1 MANKKEYLKT
11 LGQSEQKNFIDKI
24 FFDRL
29 LIIHK
34 YYNNNKTSKAIE
46 FKNLEDEI
54 NKLKDEKNKV
64 EATIK
69 LKKYRSDMYT
79 LTKKDLDKLSTLIS
93 DRIKALEL
101 ESSSKSINTINK
113 DLKDNFNK
121 EFENIIIISKK
132 YETIIQSKNYKK
144 TNNKLLNYYNRNN
157 IFIKII
163 DKILNNVT
171 PKNINSNKKITNEL
185 SNYFY
190 NNDSFIDKLNIFSK
204 DFKDENV
211 SLFFKQYQEFY
222 NILKNKKIKL
232 LINKIN
238 NGIIKYNDL
247 NNNNFIKGIQTK
259 INYYNKIKE
268 SGEPKNNNFKEKK
281 GKYTQVL
288 PYTDIMFL
296 YFIGLL
302 IIIDYLTFYYE

>member
-1 MANKKEYLKT
+1 
-11 LGQSEQKNFIDKI
+11 
-24 FFDRL
+24 
-29 LIIHK
+29 
-34 YYNNNKTSKAIE
+34 
-46 FKNLEDEI
+46 
-54 NKLKDEKNKV
+54 
-64 EATIK
+64 
-69 LKKYRSDMYT
+69 MYT
-79 LTKKDLDKLSTLIS
+79 QTKKDLDKLSSLIKEK
-93 DRIKALEL
+93 INKLEL
-101 ESSSKSINTINK
+101 ESSSKSINSINK

-121 EFENIIIISKK
+121 EFDNIIIISKK

-157 IFIKII
+157 IFIEIINKI
-163 DKILNNVT
+163 KKRNEKNVT
-171 PKNINSNKKITNEL
+171 NSNKKITDEL

-190 NNDSFIDKLNIFSK
+190 NNDSFIDKLNPIFSK

-247 NNNNFIKGIQTK
+247 NNNNFINGIQTK
-259 INYYNKIKE
+259 IDYYNKIKE
-268 SGEPKNNNFKEKK
+268 SGEPSKNEFKEKK